1 MPGPVNKMV
10 NKAVMVSDPKELIV
24 QFRDDINSYEFYF
37 LLVFKFTF
45 SLLET
50 VYFPSTKFPFW
61 WKFVEVLQVSG
72 RTAYDHSVV
81 VPTHSVAWAVGA
93 ADQSSVEG

>member
-1 MPGPVNKMV
+1 MFACVW
-10 NKAVMVSDPKELIV
+10 LISFSILA
-24 QFRDDINSYEFYF
+24 FRLIHVVTSIRISFILF
-37 LLVFKFTF
+37 FF
-45 SLLET
+45 LET

-72 RTAYDHSVV
+72 RRAYDHSVV
-81 VPTHSVAWAVGA
+81 VTTHSVAWAVGA

>member
-1 MPGPVNKMV
+1 MLLQ
-10 NKAVMVSDPKELIV
+10 VSGFPL
-24 QFRDDINSYEFYF
+24 FFF
-37 LLVFKFTF
+37 F
-45 SLLET
+45 LET

-72 RTAYDHSVV
+72 RRAYDHSVV

-93 ADQSSVEG
+93 ADQSTFI

>member
-1 MPGPVNKMV
+1 MQVSFWIMVFSGYMPRSGI
-10 NKAVMVSDPKELIV
+10 AG
-24 QFRDDINSYEFYF
+24 SYGGFMPRF
-37 LLVFKFTF
+37 FFF
-45 SLLET
+45 FLET

-72 RTAYDHSVV
+72 RRAYDHSVV